1 MRPDLWPLFGAGPQC
16 YACTVPLERVYN
28 PGYWA
33 IHEPALRMEVERQ
46 GKKWGAGGV
55 NWEDPDWQLP
65 PVPNEEAESDDTDSE
80 VPTVAL
86 DSDKEF

>member
-1 MRPDLWPLFGAGPQC
+1 M
-16 YACTVPLERVYN
+16 ERVYN

-33 IHEPALRMEVERQ
+33 IHEPAIREEVERQ

-55 NWEDPDWQLP
+55 NWEDPNWQLP
-65 PVPNEEAESDDTDSE
+65 PVPTEEAESDDTDSE
-80 VPTVAL
+80 VPTLTL